1 MWKHSRRPICI
12 GCWQN
17 ERSFHEDLA
26 SARRILNQAKPDKRR
41 DDLFQ
46 LAREGMRWSTVGG
59 MPKPDVV
66 DAYREVGVE
75 AGLTEEEIQSA
86 LAEAVAKP
94 FEPAEISERQE
105 APKPRRGDQLVIRR
119 ASDIEPQPVKW
130 LWPNRIAIGKVTI
143 VAGEPGLG
151 KSQLTCAMAAAVTTV
166 VQWPCDEGQALP
178 ADVIILSAEDDAAD
192 TIRPRL
198 DAAGA
203 AAASVLIVSPCK
215 VRMAVGGGHSI
226 CRRICWRLNRR
237 SRRRD
242 ALLVIIDPMSSYLG
256 KVDSHKNAELRAVLE
271 PLGEMAARLGVA
283 VLAITHF
290 SKSGSGS
297 ANNRFIGSIA
307 FVAAARAAYI
317 VVRDPEDGDRR
328 LFLPTKNNVGPE
340 GSGLAFRVGLKGI
353 GGDIFAPMILWEGA
367 VTTTAEE
374 ALATKN
380 GKSGSA
386 PERENAEA
394 FLRTILADRPL
405 PSSSDQDRGER
416 SRSGLGD
423 GSTRQGVAWHQVEQD
438 GAGRR
443 MGVGVPD
450 CLTKMLT
457 RVPRCSCSCR

>member
-1 MWKHSRRPICI
+1 MIHSR
-12 GCWQN
+12 
-17 ERSFHEDLA
+17 FHEDLA
-26 SARRILNQAKPDKRR
+26 SARRILKQARRENRR
-41 DDLFQ
+41 DAFFQ
-46 LAREGMRWSTVGG
+46 LAREGMRWHRMGG
-59 MPKPDVV
+59 MAKPDVV

-75 AGLTEEEIQSA
+75 AGLTEQELQSA
-86 LAEAVAKP
+86 LAEAMEKP
-94 FEPAEISERQE
+94 FEAAEVTERQE

-130 LWPNRIAIGKVTI
+130 LWPGRIAVGKVTI

-151 KSQLTCAMAAAVTTV
+151 KSQLTCAIAATVTNAG
-166 VQWPCDEGQALP
+166 QWPCDEGQTP
-178 ADVIILSAEDDAAD
+178 AGSVIILSAEDDAAD

-203 AAASVLIVSPCK
+203 AVSKVLIVS
-215 VRMAVGGGHSI
+215 AVQCADGRG
-226 CRRICWRLNRR
+226 RR
-237 SRRRD
+237 SFSLQAD
-242 ALLVIIDPMSSYLG
+242 LLALEQAIGQAGDGLLVIIDPVSSYLG

-317 VVRDPEDGDRR
+317 VVRDPEDGERR

-374 ALATKN
+374 ALATKK

-394 FLRTILADRPL
+394 FLRTILEHGPVPSRRVQSEAREAGLAWVTVRRAKDSIGVIVSKKALDGGWTWELPL
-405 PSSSDQDRGER
+405 S
-416 SRSGLGD
+416 
-423 GSTRQGVAWHQVEQD
+423 
-438 GAGRR
+438 
-443 MGVGVPD
+443 
-450 CLTKMLT
+450 
-457 RVPRCSCSCR
+457 